1 MFIEKKYKQLN
12 TKWKSQKKAEIEAR
26 KYEVLQLQL
35 SLAKAND
42 ESSQS
47 SSKYV
52 TLDKVCESIPEK
64 VERWRQSTSVGNQS
78 TIKSSGTEAN
88 VYGVQIYRADGRN
101 GNEFEDGLREK

>member
-64 VERWRQSTSVGNQS
+64 VERWRQST
-78 TIKSSGTEAN
+78 IKSSGTEAN